1 MTLNLDT
8 KFNVGDAV
16 YAPEYYGVYFAN
28 NRPYVVTDI
37 FVKIARN
44 QRVSITYRIMQDELT
59 DVISENF
66 LFSTY
71 EECKQWC
78 GEQNK
83 EDTI

>member
-1 MTLNLDT
+1 MTLNIDT
-8 KFNVGDAV
+8 KFNIGDTV
-16 YAPEYYGVYFAN
+16 YSPECYEVYWAN
-28 NRPYVVTDI
+28 NRPYVITDI
-37 FVKIARN
+37 FIKIAHNRT
-44 QRVSITYRIMQDELT
+44 SITYRIIQDQLT
-59 DVISENF
+59 DVVSENF